1 MMSLISAVS
10 PHLHRPLGQLAG
22 VVLQLVG
29 EASAGLG
36 AQLLSPVHVAAV
48 TRVPLV
54 ESLQVDKLGLVVG
67 SLLGSVKLTPG
78 VSHLDLEPF
87 V

>member
-1 MMSLISAVS
+1 MSLISAVS
-10 PHLHRPLGQLAG
+10 PHLHCPLGQLAG

-29 EASAGLG
+29 EAGAGLG

-48 TRVPLV
+48 ARVPLV

-78 VSHLDLEPF
+78 VSHLDLDLL